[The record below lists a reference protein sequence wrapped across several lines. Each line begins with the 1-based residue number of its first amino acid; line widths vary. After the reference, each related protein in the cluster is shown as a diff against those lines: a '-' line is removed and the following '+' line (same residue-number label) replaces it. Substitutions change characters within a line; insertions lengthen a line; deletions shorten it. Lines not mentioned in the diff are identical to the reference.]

1 MPTTKKKKT
10 AAKKAVKKRAPAKKT
25 KAKAKP
31 SNVISFSELFELKK
45 KKMAE
50 AQLQQQ
56 QVWKDGTT
64 GTVSVYNEQPKTF
77 VDVRNG
83 RTNGAGTRHK

>member
-1 MPTTKKKKT
+1 MPTTKKKKP
-10 AAKKAVKKRAPAKKT
+10 AGKKAVKKRAPAKKT

-45 KKMAE
+45 KRLAE
-50 AQLQQQ
+50 AQQQQ
-56 QVWKDGTT
+56 QGWKDGTT

-77 VDVRNG
+77 VNVRNG